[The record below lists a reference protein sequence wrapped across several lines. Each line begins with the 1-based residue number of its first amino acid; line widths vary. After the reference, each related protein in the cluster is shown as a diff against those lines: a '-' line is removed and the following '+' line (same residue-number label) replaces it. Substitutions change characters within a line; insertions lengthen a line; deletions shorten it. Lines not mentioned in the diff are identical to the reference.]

1 LSVALPLLIR
11 RSALPRFKPRFAF
24 WPGALPDVV
33 ARLQDSRRL
42 PVIGFAYD
50 HHERSLATGAEM
62 RRILK
67 TGVRRVLRNL
77 FGPGIEAFVVDE
89 DWQALL
95 FVPDSR

>member
-1 LSVALPLLIR
+1 MIRFPRLRFYFHFYFYVRFCLSVAHPLLIR

-50 HHERSLATGAEM
+50 HHERSLVRG
-62 RRILK
+62 LK
-67 TGVRRVLRNL
+67 
-77 FGPGIEAFVVDE
+77 
-89 DWQALL
+89 
-95 FVPDSR
+95 